1 MTITV
6 DRRIYSDK
14 CISDVVYWLSDSYTL
29 ERTIDGDFEKITVTP
44 DGGEKFRTE
53 FFKRLND
60 CKLRSIIETETKD
73 IRTILYAKAFG
84 DFDGLT
90 EEETTQ

>member
-6 DRRIYSDK
+6 DRRIYTDK

-29 ERTIDGDFEKITVTP
+29 DRIIEGDFEKITVTP

-60 CKLRSIIETETKD
+60 SKLRSIIENDTKD

-84 DFDGLT
+84 EFDGFT
-90 EEETTQ
+90 EEENT